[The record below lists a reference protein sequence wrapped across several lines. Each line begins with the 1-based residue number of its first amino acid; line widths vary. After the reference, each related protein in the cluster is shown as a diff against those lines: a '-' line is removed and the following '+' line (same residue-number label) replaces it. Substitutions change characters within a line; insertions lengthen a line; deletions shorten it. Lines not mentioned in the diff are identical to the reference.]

1 MRSTTIDVFPPNQQR
16 QISVQLASVLQA
28 VVSQQL
34 IPSADSSSSMVSAF
48 ELMTTTP
55 AIKNMIREN
64 KIHQIDGLIYS
75 SSADSMFSMDTS
87 LLSLYKAGRIS
98 KEEAL
103 VHASNP
109 EMLKR
114 KL

>member
-1 MRSTTIDVFPPNQQR
+1 M
-16 QISVQLASVLQA
+16 QLASVLQA

-34 IPSADSSSSMVSAF
+34 IPSADGNSMVSAF

-55 AIKNMIREN
+55 AVKNMIREN

-75 SSADSMFSMDTS
+75 SSADSMFSMDVS
-87 LLSLYKAGRIS
+87 LASLCRAGRIS

-103 VHASNP
+103 AHASNP